1 MGHWKV
7 QQIVLTKTAYYKDK
21 NFNLVNLIEWGNSR
35 DNQLASQVLI
45 FIISTSQFVRS
56 KGYYVL
62 SLIYHANSIR
72 LFQWGSSETTCT
84 H

>member
-7 QQIVLTKTAYYKDK
+7 QHIALTKTAYYKDK
-21 NFNLVNLIEWGNSR
+21 NFNLVNLIEWVNSR

-45 FIISTSQFVRS
+45 FIISTSQ
-56 KGYYVL
+56 
-62 SLIYHANSIR
+62 
-72 LFQWGSSETTCT
+72 SSEVKDITCF